1 MVKIAEFKQI
11 NTGWAC
17 IVTVHF
23 FIITAGN
30 ILSYGLRKLVKL
42 HVLCLFTQYKVAKED
57 IFMAVLHPKS

>member
-23 FIITAGN
+23 FIITVGN
-30 ILSYGLRKLVKL
+30 ILSYGLRELVKL
-42 HVLCLFTQYKVAKED
+42 HVLCLFIQYMVAKED
-57 IFMAVLHPKS
+57 IFMVVLHPKS